1 MSETSRFEQQST
13 GAEAAKASQNPLDEV
28 GDAGSAARG
37 QSGELNA
44 GLVQRKGGGGAGAG
58 GDLNA
63 VVSSATQGSAGAV
76 PHKAKMEQAFGT
88 SFDDVKAHTGGASA
102 KANDQLG
109 AKAFTS
115 GSDVAFKD
123 ASPSPELVAHELTHV
138 VQQRGGAAGLQ
149 HKLTLGGTGDSFEQ
163 EADQVAS
170 TVASGGKVDAASIS
184 KAPSGL
190 VSRAPA
196 PLPKKFDKVWD
207 AHPHNYQADDSQ
219 NTTSDDVNKAAGFD
233 PAAYQNTCAIRMSV
247 MWNKLGGEYK
257 ITKAKALQAGLAPG
271 RAVYSKKQDWYYI
284 LSAKE
289 MWTYVSH
296 HFGKPH
302 KTFPNGKRFKSQEEF
317 DTAYT
322 KEILPY
328 VQSRQGIVAFDKIFG
343 YGGSGHVDIFNGE
356 QLSDSSSWYASQQ
369 VKLWIIPT

>member
-1 MSETSRFEQQST
+1 MSDNSRFEQQNT

-63 VVSSATQGSAGAV
+63 VVSSASKDGAGAL

-88 SFDDVKAHTGGASA
+88 NFDDVKAHTGGASA
-102 KANDQLG
+102 KANDALG

-115 GSDVAFKD
+115 GADVAFKD

-170 TVASGGKVDAASIS
+170 TVAVGGKVVAASFSMAPSCRRKGWSTSLSKASQARPMRRAPGLGAKGSGAWSASGGKQKRPAAS
-184 KAPSGL
+184 ATA
-190 VSRAPA
+190 RR
-196 PLPKKFDKVWD
+196 PLP
-207 AHPHNYQADDSQ
+207 
-219 NTTSDDVNKAAGFD
+219 
-233 PAAYQNTCAIRMSV
+233 
-247 MWNKLGGEYK
+247 
-257 ITKAKALQAGLAPG
+257 
-271 RAVYSKKQDWYYI
+271 AV
-284 LSAKE
+284 
-289 MWTYVSH
+289 
-296 HFGKPH
+296 
-302 KTFPNGKRFKSQEEF
+302 
-317 DTAYT
+317 
-322 KEILPY
+322 
-328 VQSRQGIVAFDKIFG
+328 
-343 YGGSGHVDIFNGE
+343 
-356 QLSDSSSWYASQQ
+356 ASNA
-369 VKLWIIPT
+369 